1 MILCE
6 DLLREILDFLPN
18 EDIFNMYLVNNEY
31 NKLITEPSYIQ
42 YIIYRPHPPVFN
54 NIDNFCYICNLKLIL
69 LYDFD
74 KIIRCNHL
82 T

>member
-1 MILCE
+1 MNLCN
-6 DLLREILDFLPN
+6 DLTKEILDYLPN
-18 EDIFNMYLVNNEY
+18 EDIFNMSLINNYY
-31 NKLITEPSYIQ
+31 NKLITDKVYIN

-54 NIDNFCYICNLKLIL
+54 NIDNFCFICNLKLIL
-69 LYDFD
+69 LCDFN

>member
-1 MILCE
+1 MNLCD
-6 DLLREILDFLPN
+6 DLMKEILGFLPN
-18 EDIFNMYLVNNEY
+18 EDIFNMCLVNRDC
-31 NKLITEPSYIQ
+31 NKLIREPSYIRH
-42 YIIYRPHPPVFN
+42 IIYRPHPPVFN

-69 LYDFD
+69 LCDSN